1 MFEKLND
8 FIPGVHNFE
17 FTIETSYGN
26 YIGYTKCLSDAFVK
40 AEAMASMMIYPHI
53 EIKYINGDLIKAYNL

>member
-17 FTIETSYGN
+17 FTVETSYDS
-26 YIGYTKCLSDAFVK
+26 YIGYTQSLSDAFVK
-40 AEAMASMMIYPHI
+40 AESLASMMIYPHI
-53 EIKYINGDLIKAYNL
+53 EIRYINGDLIKAYDL